1 MEIIDELTEAVEFL
15 KEKGVG
21 RIDCSIILGTG
32 LGALASRIKPILA
45 LNYSQIPHL
54 PIATVEFH
62 FGKLIYGEL
71 EGKRVLAWQ
80 GRFHYYEG
88 YSMEQ
93 IVKPVRMAKMLG
105 AKAMIISNASGS
117 LNPEFK
123 KGQLMSIEDHIN
135 LQPEGPLRGQNIESL
150 GVRFPD
156 MSNPYHTGLRRVLA
170 ESAQQLDLTLQH
182 GVYASVPGPHLETRA
197 EYRYLRLIG
206 ADAVGMST
214 VPEVI
219 ACAHMGLPCCAISVL
234 TDECNPEA
242 LERVNI
248 ESILAVAKE
257 SEPDLTELIVAL
269 VRRLDEG
276 LGMV

>member
-21 RIDCSIILGTG
+21 RIDRSIILGTG
-32 LGALASRIKPILA
+32 LGALASKIEPIIA

-93 IVKPVRMAKMLG
+93 IVKPVRIAKMLG
-105 AKAMIISNASGS
+105 AKTMIISNASGS

-123 KGQLMSIEDHIN
+123 KGELMCIDDHIN

-234 TDECNPEA
+234 TDECNPKA

-257 SEPDLTELIVAL
+257 SEPDLTKLIVAL

>member
-15 KEKGVG
+15 KEKGAG

-156 MSNPYHTGLRRVLA
+156 MSNPYHPGLRRVLA
-170 ESAQQLDLTLQH
+170 ESAQQLDLTLQR

-269 VRRLDEG
+269 VGRLDEG
-276 LGMV
+276 LGMA